1 MRNEIKRLLSFIEM
15 IPLTLVSADLI
26 ARRVV
31 GALCELLKVKQY
43 RLHTLDHSNKE
54 KSVWSFQMPVLT
66 KLFVKYYT
74 ILYPSIC
81 HIAFP
86 REPQFV
92 LEKGFFCKREK
103 KDLYYFFNTEIQF
116 CNFVIHISIDHETS
130 LWFICFLFKNL
141 ITCIIYKK
149 CIQHDLWITL

>member
-103 KDLYYFFNTEIQF
+103 KTCIISLTLRY
-116 CNFVIHISIDHETS
+116 NFVTLSYISIDHETS

>member
-103 KDLYYFFNTEIQF
+103 K
-116 CNFVIHISIDHETS
+116 
-130 LWFICFLFKNL
+130 
-141 ITCIIYKK
+141 TCIISLTLKYNFVTLSYTFLSTMKLV
-149 CIQHDLWITL
+149 CDLFAFYSKI